1 MHVVVQPDDVEI
13 SNSSPPPTLRAQT
26 DRDAALA
33 WQIHENEAAVLAVEV
48 EASASSVMC

>member
-1 MHVVVQPDDVEI
+1 MQPEDIEI
-13 SNSSPPPTLRAQT
+13 SNSSPPSTLAAQV

-33 WQIHENEAAVLAVEV
+33 WQIHENEAAVLAVEA